1 MVMQVK
7 TQLGATRLVNTNY
20 LAWKKKAAVE
30 RRWAPAKKYFRAT
43 ISDVV
48 DLNKLTTSKASL
60 IANAAVSNKSTEQQV
75 RKEMEE
81 KLRESFNT
89 LEMAATAKY
98 NTIKSLIKT
107 ISKLTSN
114 NSELTATIKKLT
126 SQLERDLSKN
136 G

>member
-89 LEMAATAKY
+89 LEMAATEKY

-126 SQLERDLSKN
+126 SQLERGLIKN
-136 G
+136 R

>member
-81 KLRESFNT
+81 KLR
-89 LEMAATAKY
+89 
-98 NTIKSLIKT
+98 
-107 ISKLTSN
+107 
-114 NSELTATIKKLT
+114 
-126 SQLERDLSKN
+126 
-136 G
+136 

>member
-126 SQLERDLSKN
+126 SQLERGLIKN
-136 G
+136 R